1 MPPERE
7 LIFVSWLGVFIFRG
21 VYVLVGSYLHFLLA
35 DERTRHILLQACN
48 SRILSDVEN
57 AEDSVA
63 RRSSVRSANPFL
75 STREE
80 FCFYLLAV
88 KKNLSGAARRYAED
102 LFKKLCSARS
112 VKSGDTEYLS
122 LFASKDTSLRFVYSL
137 PRFSTFSSTSPISL
151 SFFG

>member
-1 MPPERE
+1 MY
-7 LIFVSWLGVFIFRG
+7 LSVVTFIF
-21 VYVLVGSYLHFLLA
+21 FLLTNGPVIYFFRLA
-35 DERTRHILLQACN
+35 TVAFSLMLRMPKIP
-48 SRILSDVEN
+48 
-57 AEDSVA
+57 VA

-102 LFKKLCSARS
+102 LLKKLCSARS

-122 LFASKDTSLRFVYSL
+122 PVCLEGHISEICIFAAEVFDFQQHIADLVILF
-137 PRFSTFSSTSPISL
+137 
-151 SFFG
+151 G